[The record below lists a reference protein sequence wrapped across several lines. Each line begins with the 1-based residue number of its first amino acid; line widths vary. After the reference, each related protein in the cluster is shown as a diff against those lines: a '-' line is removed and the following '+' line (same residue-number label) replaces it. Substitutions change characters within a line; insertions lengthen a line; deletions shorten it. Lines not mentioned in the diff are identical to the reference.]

1 MPINVPDQL
10 PAIELLEQ
18 ENIFIMD
25 ESRAAK
31 QDIRPLKIIIVNLMP
46 IKVTTET
53 DLIRLLS
60 NTPLQIEV
68 EFLRMKGHRSKNTSD
83 IHMKTF
89 YKTFDQLKNHN
100 YDGMIITGAPVEM
113 LPFEE
118 VTYWKEL
125 TEIFDWSTKHVTSSL
140 FICWAAQ
147 AGMNHFFGVPK
158 YPLAHKMFGV
168 FKHHNLNDQLPIFR
182 GFDDEYY
189 VPQSRHTE
197 VLEADIKKVKELSIV
212 SKSDESGVNAVMTQ
226 DGRQFF
232 ITGHSEYSRFTLDIE
247 YKRDRKKNVPINI
260 PENYYPHNDPSQE
273 PIMRWRSHANLLIAN
288 WLNYY
293 VYQET
298 PFNLDEPT
306 RFNLDFQ
313 I

>member
-10 PAIELLEQ
+10 PAIELLQE
-18 ENIFIMD
+18 ENIFIMN
-25 ESRAAK
+25 ESRASH

-46 IKVTTET
+46 IKITTET

-60 NTPLQIEV
+60 NTPLQVEV
-68 EFLRMKGHRSKNTSD
+68 DFLRMKGHESKNTPEV
-83 IHMKTF
+83 HMKAF
-89 YKTFDQLKNHN
+89 YRTFDQLKSKN
-100 YDGMIITGAPVEM
+100 YDGMIFTGAPVEM

-125 TEIFDWSTKHVTSSL
+125 TEIFDWSKKHVTSSL

-147 AGMNHFFGVPK
+147 AGLYHFYGIPK
-158 YPLAHKMFGV
+158 YPLPKKMFGV
-168 FKHHNLNDQLPIFR
+168 FKHRNLKDKLPIFR
-182 GFDDEYY
+182 GFDDEYFI
-189 VPQSRHTE
+189 PQSRHTE
-197 VLEADIKKVKELSIV
+197 ILEKDILKVPELDVV
-212 SKSDESGVNAVMTQ
+212 SKSDQSGINMAMTH

-232 ITGHSEYSRFTLDIE
+232 ITGHSEYSRYTLDTEYRRDVKKKLPIE
-247 YKRDRKKNVPINI
+247 I
-260 PENYYPHNDPSQE
+260 PANYYPDNNPEKE
-273 PIMRWRSHANLLIAN
+273 PVMRWRGHANLLFSN

-298 PFNLDEPT
+298 PYNLDY
-306 RFNLDFQ
+306 NDFD

>member
-10 PAIELLEQ
+10 PAIELLQ
-18 ENIFIMD
+18 KENIFIMD
-25 ESRAAK
+25 ESRALH

-46 IKVTTET
+46 IKITTET

-60 NTPLQIEV
+60 NSPLQV
-68 EFLRMKGHRSKNTSD
+68 EIDFLRMKGHESKNTSD
-83 IHMKTF
+83 EHMKAF
-89 YKTFDQLKNHN
+89 YKTFDQLKSRN
-100 YDGMIITGAPVEM
+100 YDGMIFTGAPVEM

-125 TEIFDWSTKHVTSSL
+125 TEIFDWSKQHVTSSL

-147 AGMNHFFGVPK
+147 AGLYHFYGVPK
-158 YPLAHKMFGV
+158 YLLSKKMFGV
-168 FKHHNLNDQLPIFR
+168 FKHQNLNDTLPIFR
-182 GFDDEYY
+182 GFDDEYF
-189 VPQSRHTE
+189 VPHSRHTE
-197 VLEADIKKVKELSIV
+197 VLEEDIRKISELNIV
-212 SKSDESGVNAVMTQ
+212 SKSAESGVNMVMTP

-232 ITGHSEYSRFTLDIE
+232 VTGHSEYSRYTLDTE
-247 YKRDRKKNVPINI
+247 YKRDVNKKLPIEI
-260 PENYYPHNDPSQE
+260 PANYYPDNNPEKE
-273 PIMRWRSHANLLIAN
+273 PLMRWRGHANLLISN

-298 PFNLDEPT
+298 PFNLD
-306 RFNLDFQ
+306 NLCFD

>member
-25 ESRAAK
+25 ESRASK

-46 IKVTTET
+46 IKITTET

-60 NTPLQIEV
+60 NTPLQIEI
-68 EFLRMKGHRSKNTSD
+68 EFLRMKGHNSKNTPD
-83 IHMKTF
+83 EHMNAF
-89 YKTFDQLKNHN
+89 YKTFDLLKVNN
-100 YDGMIITGAPVEM
+100 YDGMIFTGAPVEM

-125 TEIFDWSTKHVTSSL
+125 TEIFDWSKRHVTSSL

-147 AGMNHFFGVPK
+147 AGLYHFYGVPK
-158 YPLAHKMFGV
+158 YLLPNKMFGV
-168 FKHHNLNDQLPIFR
+168 FKHRNVNKQLPIYR

-189 VPQSRHTE
+189 VPHSRHTE
-197 VLEADIKKVKELSIV
+197 ILEADIEKVNELNIISI
-212 SKSDESGVNAVMTQ
+212 SDESGVNAVMAM
-226 DGRQFF
+226 DGRQIF
-232 ITGHSEYSRFTLDIE
+232 ITGHSEYSRFSLDTE
-247 YKRDRKKNVPINI
+247 YKRDLINDLPINI
-260 PENYYPHNDPSQE
+260 PANYYPDNDPSQE
-273 PIMRWRSHANLLIAN
+273 PIMRWRGHANLLISN

-306 RFNLDFQ
+306 RFNIDFQ